1 MKLSVFD
8 ELLHKSFDYHLEEP
22 IPVSESAN
30 EEYMESE
37 DKLFEQF
44 SETQNELFERYDFA
58 RFAVE
63 EERIDYR
70 FKLGF
75 RYGLLLAIESC
86 YLTIPTPAE
95 TLDELRRNAQ
105 RSAREQRHEN
115 SERFREP
122 SESAGAEGKSGW
134 ENDDPAP
141 SVPAE
146 KAADEKVNA
155 FIKAE

>member
-8 ELLHKSFDYHLEEP
+8 ELLHKSFEYHLDEP
-22 IPVSESAN
+22 IPVSESTH
-30 EEYMESE
+30 EEYAEAE
-37 DKLFEQF
+37 DKLLEQF
-44 SETQNELFERYDFA
+44 SKMQNEHFERYDFA
-58 RFAVE
+58 RFAIE

-105 RSAREQRHEN
+105 KVARERRREN
-115 SERFREP
+115 SKRSKDSSASDAAEEGGRETDV
-122 SESAGAEGKSGW
+122 S
-134 ENDDPAP
+134 AP
-141 SVPAE
+141 SASAE
-146 KAADEKVNA
+146 KTADEK
-155 FIKAE
+155 